1 METMQRLLN
10 VLTASLVV
18 LCGCGHGNLTV
29 PQFDSIHPDGN
40 HLRLPDNSPKHFSV
54 LHSFHGWP
62 GDGSN
67 PIGGLVQDAAGNLYG
82 TTDGGGASQDG
93 AIFKVDASGN
103 ETLLHSFDVVD
114 GLGPQAGL
122 VWDGAGNLYGTTA
135 LGGNRHNVAGV
146 VFELDTSDH
155 ETVVHSFGGRD
166 GNDLRAGLIRDSAG
180 NMYGTSYLGGSSQNC
195 FNGCG
200 VVFKID
206 SSGNESVLHSFNG
219 TDGKYPI
226 AGLVQDSAGNLY
238 GTTLDGGIPACYDGC
253 GEVFKVKPNGDFS
266 VLHRFNGRD
275 GGYPQAGLVLDS
287 LGNLYGATVRGGPP
301 VAARGGLG
309 VIFKLSPNGNETVLH
324 SFNGL
329 DGSFPFVSLIRDSAG
344 NLYGTATEGGSG
356 LCTRFGCGVVFKI
369 NPQGVETVLHNFHG
383 TDGNSP
389 DAQLFRDS
397 AGNLYG
403 TTAAG
408 GSLNLGV
415 VIKLSP

>member
-1 METMQRLLN
+1 M
-10 VLTASLVV
+10 S
-18 LCGCGHGNLTV
+18 V
-29 PQFDSIHPDGN
+29 PQFDGIHPDGN
-40 HLRLPDNSPKHFSV
+40 HARLPDNSPRSFKV
-54 LHSFHGWP
+54 LYFFHGSP

-67 PIGGLVQDAAGNLYG
+67 PIGGVVQDAVGNLYG
-82 TTDGGGASQDG
+82 TTDGGGASDGG

-122 VWDGAGNLYGTTA
+122 VWDVAGNLYGTTA
-135 LGGNRHNVAGV
+135 LGGYRHNDAGV

-166 GNDLRAGLIRDSAG
+166 GNDLRAGLIRDAAG
-180 NMYGTSYLGGSSQNC
+180 NLYGTSYLGGSSQNC

-238 GTTLDGGIPACYDGC
+238 GTTYRGGLPACYDGC

-275 GGYPQAGLVLDS
+275 GHYPQAGLVLDS
-287 LGNLYGATVRGGPP
+287 LGNLYGATALGGPP

-309 VIFKLSPNGNETVLH
+309 VIFKLSPNGDETVLH
-324 SFNGL
+324 SFDGL
-329 DGSFPFVSLIRDSAG
+329 DGNAPFASLLRDPAG
-344 NLYGTATEGGSG
+344 NLYGTTVGGGSG

-369 NPQGVETVLHNFHG
+369 NPQGVETVLHNFLG
-383 TDGNSP
+383 IDGNGP
-389 DAQLFRDS
+389 EAPLLRDS

-403 TTAAG
+403 TTIAG
-408 GSLNLGV
+408 GHLNLGV
-415 VIKLSP
+415 VFKLSP